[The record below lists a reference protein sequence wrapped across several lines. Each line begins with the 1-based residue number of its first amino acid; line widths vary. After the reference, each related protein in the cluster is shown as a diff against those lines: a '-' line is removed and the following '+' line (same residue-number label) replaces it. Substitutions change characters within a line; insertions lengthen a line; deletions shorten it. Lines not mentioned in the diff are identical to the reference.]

1 MNSFVLVNVSPSNR
15 LISGIDSSNCSDCPT
30 KTKWWLLADWITKDF
45 FRSSASFSENKELK
59 GTEVLIL
66 NYDPNLIVNNTK
78 VSEKLVDEIEE
89 ENDGAFI
96 ASEKAQ
102 ILEDFA
108 TKLISNQKDIEPEI
122 AEIINRPGFFKDLL
136 EDEKKIFYAKDAKD
150 EEVRNEDDDIDD
162 FWK

>member
-1 MNSFVLVNVSPSNR
+1 M
-15 LISGIDSSNCSDCPT
+15 
-30 KTKWWLLADWITKDF
+30 
-45 FRSSASFSENKELK
+45 
-59 GTEVLIL
+59 